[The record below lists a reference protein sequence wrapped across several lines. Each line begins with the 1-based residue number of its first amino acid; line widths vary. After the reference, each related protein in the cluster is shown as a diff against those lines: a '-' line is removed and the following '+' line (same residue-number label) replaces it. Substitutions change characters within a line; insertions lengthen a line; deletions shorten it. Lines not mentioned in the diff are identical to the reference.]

1 MPRDDR
7 NEVSVFR
14 VDGLTEDEV
23 WEIWENTVNRSS
35 NRTLHGRAEITA
47 LAVETQDLQ
56 VVPVDKPHRH
66 ANIAGWPNE
75 KSKRLQIAQ
84 ELAVIATLILRQ

>member
-1 MPRDDR
+1 MPRDDSK
-7 NEVSVFR
+7 EISVFR
-14 VDGLTEDEV
+14 IDGLTEDEI
-23 WEIWENTVNRSS
+23 WKIWENTVNRSS

-56 VVPVDKPHRH
+56 VVPDKKPHRH
-66 ANIAGWPNE
+66 ANIIGWPAE

-84 ELAVIATLILRQ
+84 ELAAIATLILRQ

>member
-75 KSKRLQIAQ
+75 KSKRLQMAQ
-84 ELAVIATLILRQ
+84 ELAVIATLILKQ